1 MFRVR
6 MMALA
11 LLACGAPV
19 ACGGDGDPP
28 RERPAPVRD
37 GAASPAPPELPPEVR
52 TSIEEGNA
60 AFEVQ
65 DYEGALEH
73 YRAAVAADSTA
84 APAWFGV
91 YMTYDALGEVERARE
106 TRRRLR
112 ELGAP
117 APGDPHALPPESG
130 PATLEG
136 AGEEDG
142 SA

>member
-1 MFRVR
+1 VR
-6 MMALA
+6 
-11 LLACGAPV
+11 
-19 ACGGDGDPP
+19 
-28 RERPAPVRD
+28 E
-37 GAASPAPPELPPEVR
+37 
-52 TSIEEGNA
+52 SIEEGNA
-60 AFEVQ
+60 AFEAR

-91 YMTYDALGEVERARE
+91 YMTYEALGEVERARE
-106 TRRRLR
+106 MRIRLL

-136 AGEEDG
+136 AAKEDG